1 MAPEFGGPVIVSREP
16 GVVSELRPFN
26 TCSYQFWLQKPKSV
40 FKQDLCLTSRV
51 PWAPQEGGGM
61 VSGRGGELGP
71 DFWKFKSHALNWF
84 STSEFVVTG
93 DSDEL
98 LGPDAGM
105 FAYNGSEFASW
116 QWKYLILMVSYTNYT
131 NSVKMGGGSHHILL
145 GCLVKSLVAGQLLA
159 GWQTRVELYLLHLNQ
174 VAIRSTR
181 LINLN

>member
-26 TCSYQFWLQKPKSV
+26 TCSHKTIIMLTGENK
-40 FKQDLCLTSRV
+40 DLYLTSRV

-71 DFWKFKSHALNWF
+71 DFWKFKSHTL
-84 STSEFVVTG
+84 TCLPTTRLLVVTG

-116 QWKYLILMVSYTNYT
+116 EILFLCCHM
-131 NSVKMGGGSHHILL
+131 
-145 GCLVKSLVAGQLLA
+145 
-159 GWQTRVELYLLHLNQ
+159 E
-174 VAIRSTR
+174 
-181 LINLN
+181 